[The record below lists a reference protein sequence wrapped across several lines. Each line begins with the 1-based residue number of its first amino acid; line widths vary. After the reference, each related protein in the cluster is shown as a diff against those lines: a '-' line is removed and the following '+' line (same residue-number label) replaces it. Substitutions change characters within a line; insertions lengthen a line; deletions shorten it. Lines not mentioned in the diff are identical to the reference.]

1 MFPPLYKG
9 FQSVDL
15 WGQSHK
21 MDILQQKK
29 KFSLI
34 SFNDHMKQ
42 LTKKKSQK
50 SNNNIGH
57 AI

>member
-15 WGQSHK
+15 WGKSHK
-21 MDILQQKK
+21 MDISQQKK

-34 SFNDHMKQ
+34 SFINHMKHRNKR
-42 LTKKKSQK
+42 KKKPQE
-50 SNNNIGH
+50 
-57 AI
+57 

>member
-15 WGQSHK
+15 WGKSHK
-21 MDILQQKK
+21 MDISQQKK

-34 SFNDHMKQ
+34 SFNNYMKQ
-42 LTKKKSQK
+42 RNKRKSHK
-50 SNNNIGH
+50 NKYKGH

>member
-42 LTKKKSQK
+42 FHQK
-50 SNNNIGH
+50 EVTRVTTTSDM
-57 AI
+57 

>member
-15 WGQSHK
+15 WGKSHK
-21 MDILQQKK
+21 MDISQQKK

-34 SFNDHMKQ
+34 SFNNHMKHRN
-42 LTKKKSQK
+42 KRKSHK
-50 SNNNIGH
+50 NEYNGH